1 MAMPRLDGSTSFM
14 RSPPI
19 SRSPAVIGSNPAIIL
34 SSVDFPQPD
43 GPTKTTNSLRLMSR
57 STPLITSREPNDLR
71 TPLSFTLLMS
81 FPVLFHGAQHAF
93 DEAALQQEEDDEG
106 RQRGEDR
113 AHHDDAEI
121 GVVGRRQRLD
131 DQSDGLLL
139 IGLQHDQRPQ
149 IIVPVGHEND
159 DDRRRVG

>member
-19 SRSPAVIGSNPAIIL
+19 SRSPEVIGSSPAIMR

-71 TPLSFTLLMS
+71 TPLSFTLLMPS
-81 FPVLFHGAQHAF
+81 VLFHSAQHAF

-106 RQRGEDR
+106 WQRGEDR

-121 GVVGRRQRLD
+121 GIVGGGQRLD
-131 DQSDGLLL
+131 DQGD
-139 IGLQHDQRPQ
+139 
-149 IIVPVGHEND
+149 
-159 DDRRRVG
+159 